1 MGFRGDPVRGAGCEG
16 EIPQFLTSTAVGQEE
31 FEAAL
36 TAPAGSHD
44 DHRDALE
51 LDFAELEEADLVD
64 DVAEQVT
71 NEILGFGPLDRERRD
86 IGLADGDVEPFAPAT
101 PWQNKATSLSA
112 IDSHHRSSRIGIA
125 IGSLI
130 RMPS

>member
-1 MGFRGDPVRGAGCEG
+1 MRSIWWGFRGDPVRGAGCEG
-16 EIPQFLTSTAVGQEE
+16 EIPQFLTSTAIGQEE

-64 DVAEQVT
+64 DVADQVT
-71 NEILGFGPLDRERRD
+71 NEILGFGSLDCEGETSGSRT
-86 IGLADGDVEPFAPAT
+86 VTSKPFAPAT
-101 PWQNKATSLSA
+101 AWQNKVTSLSA
-112 IDSHHRSSRIGIA
+112 STATTGPRGSALRSGR
-125 IGSLI
+125 
-130 RMPS
+130 